1 MMASS
6 RPVSRWRVRGEEQR
20 SDGSCIMQ
28 PFTVSNIQQ
37 YSRLRPTAAPLML
50 CLESNVIISTHSLTH
65 SLTHWLLP
73 ALLTRSFLLV
83 CVSYFVICADRAA
96 SVSSVHTLQCN
107 QLLPTSTFFRCSA
120 YYEAEDW
127 VTNDMTVWSLIIPA
141 GHVVY
146 RNAMAMEGGASQY
159 QNDVGTK

>member
-1 MMASS
+1 MIKEVAQHRMMASS

-37 YSRLRPTAAPLML
+37 YSRLRPTAAPPML
-50 CLESNVIISTHSLTH
+50 SLESNVIISTHSLTH
-65 SLTHWLLP
+65 SLTGCCPP

-107 QLLPTSTFFRCSA
+107 QLSA
-120 YYEAEDW
+120 
-127 VTNDMTVWSLIIPA
+127 
-141 GHVVY
+141 HVHILQMLSILRGRRLSY
-146 RNAMAMEGGASQY
+146 KWHDCMITDNTGRSRSI
-159 QNDVGTK
+159 

>member
-1 MMASS
+1 MIKEVAQHRMMASS
-6 RPVSRWRVRGEEQR
+6 WPVSRWRVRGEEQR

-37 YSRLRPTAAPLML
+37 YSRLRPTAAPPML
-50 CLESNVIISTHSLTH
+50 SLESNVIISTH

-107 QLLPTSTFFRCSA
+107 QVSAHVHILQMLSILLLRCRRLS
-120 YYEAEDW
+120 YKWHDCMI
-127 VTNDMTVWSLIIPA
+127 TDNTGRSRSI
-141 GHVVY
+141 
-146 RNAMAMEGGASQY
+146 
-159 QNDVGTK
+159 